1 MFLPPT
7 PEANHPQPCRR
18 LFTVN
23 KFRLQRVLRMRK
35 LRTPHSRAVAGQG
48 PELTTRCAV
57 LAHTTLLNTENEE
70 RETYSARTE
79 DLNMY
84 EL

>member
-23 KFRLQRVLRMRK
+23 KFRLQCVLRMRK

-48 PELTTRCAV
+48 PELTTRCAC
-57 LAHTTLLNTENEE
+57 AHYAIKHRE
-70 RETYSARTE
+70 RRERRIQRE
-79 DLNMY
+79 PKI
-84 EL
+84 